1 MVVFRLGRSTLLQVR
16 RVCRKLSKLERVGR
30 MQTKQLLWLA
40 IRITWKFTGKILQI
54 LLLMKIFL
62 FREVS
67 LAEATALFCPTGL
80 TVVETS
86 AADDQ
91 ESVDR
96 LLVLALKV

>member
-1 MVVFRLGRSTLLQVR
+1 
-16 RVCRKLSKLERVGR
+16 
-30 MQTKQLLWLA
+30 
-40 IRITWKFTGKILQI
+40 
-54 LLLMKIFL
+54 MKIFL

-96 LLVLALKV
+96 LMVLALKVQTYFAYLYVISIQEHLQSNPQMLSKSTEDISVDSHGDELIFAP